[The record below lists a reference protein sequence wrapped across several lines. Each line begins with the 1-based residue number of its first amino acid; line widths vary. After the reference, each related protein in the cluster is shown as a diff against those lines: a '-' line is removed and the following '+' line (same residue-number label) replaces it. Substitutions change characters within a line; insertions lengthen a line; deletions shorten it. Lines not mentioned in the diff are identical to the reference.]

1 MMKSR
6 ALACLLLLLLLAPAA
21 TNGEEP
27 ASPRPNVLLIVIDD
41 LNDWV
46 GCLGGHPQSLTPNI
60 DALAQRGLLFGNA
73 HCNGPICNP
82 SRVSLFTGVRPSSS
96 GIYLN
101 NHAFRA
107 ADSQLKDAVTLPQ
120 QFARHGYQTAGC
132 GKLFHGSRGKNNF
145 QVYGPAGGQG
155 PLPEK
160 RLNCPPEQS
169 RSKLWDWGVFPAE
182 EDNSYNDI
190 ADARWAARRL
200 RQEQEKPFFLG
211 CGFYRP
217 HVPFFAPQRFFDRHP
232 LAEVMLPT
240 VLQTDRDDIPRFALE
255 LTHNP
260 LPPSHDWFVESG
272 KWQQAVQSYLA
283 CISFTDNNVG
293 TLLKALDN
301 GPHAENTW
309 IVLFSDHGFFLGEKQ
324 RWAKQSLW
332 ERATRVPLV
341 IVPPRN
347 QADQFGAPGRR
358 CDRPVELLG
367 IYPTLLEA
375 CGLPE
380 PVDQLEGQSLLPL
393 LKDSTTDWPHLAITT
408 HNGNNHAV
416 RDDRYRYIRYADG
429 SEELYDLKQDAA
441 EWKNLAGD
449 PALEQVKTRLAR
461 AVPRKTAA
469 PPTGGAP
476 KSP

>member
-1 MMKSR
+1 MKLR
-6 ALACLLLLLLLAPAA
+6 LLYCLLLFFIVAHPG
-21 TNGEEP
+21 TIRGEL
-27 ASPRPNVLLIVIDD
+27 ASPPPNVLVIVIDD

-60 DALAQRGLLFGNA
+60 DALAKRGLLFENA

-82 SRVSLFTGVRPSSS
+82 SRVSLFTGIRPSSS

-101 NHAFRA
+101 NHQFRSA
-107 ADSQLKDAVTLPQ
+107 GSLIKGAVTLPQ
-120 QFARHGYQTAGC
+120 YFASVGYQTLGS
-132 GKLFHGSRGKNNF
+132 GKLFHGSGGKNNF

-155 PLPEK
+155 PLPEE

-169 RSKLWDWGVFPAE
+169 RSRLWDWGVFPAE
-182 EDNSYNDI
+182 EGNSYNDV
-190 ADARWAARRL
+190 AVARWAARRL

-217 HVPFFAPQRFFDRHP
+217 HVPFFAPQRFFDSHP
-232 LAEVMLPT
+232 LDKVMLPR
-240 VLQTDRDDIPRFALE
+240 VLDTDRDDIPRFALK

-260 LPPSHDWFVESG
+260 LPPSHDWFVKSG
-272 KWQQAVQSYLA
+272 KWSQAVQSYLA
-283 CISFTDNNVG
+283 CVSFTDDNVG
-293 TLLKALDN
+293 RLLKALDN

-332 ERATRVPLV
+332 ERATRVPLI
-341 IVPPRN
+341 IVPPRS
-347 QADQFGAPGRR
+347 QADQFGTPGRR
-358 CDRPVELLG
+358 CHRPVELLS

-375 CGLPE
+375 CGLPA
-380 PVDQLEGQSLLPL
+380 VDKLEGHSLLPL
-393 LKDSTTDWPHLAITT
+393 LKDSSAHWPHLAVTT

-429 SEELYDLKQDAA
+429 SEELYDLQHDAA

-449 PALEQVKTRLAR
+449 PALKQIKRRLAL
-461 AVPRKTAA
+461 AVPKKIAA
-469 PPTGGAP
+469 PPTRTAT
-476 KSP
+476 K